1 MPAPAG
7 SRPRPRNL
15 GKMRDAKGA
24 VEQVGRTIYYTSRA
38 KVGGTAGWTVGA
50 ANNLGTLATQAAGTT
65 NATLVVYLDGLKV
78 GARIKG
84 GHCVGQIES
93 AGNTATFSWQL
104 RKLAAAAADPVDS
117 QVTVMASALSVTADA
132 AVTRANSSIPAIDEK
147 VEEGAV
153 YYALVTSTTGASTDI
168 QLLGVGLSVLEEP
181 ADL

>member
-24 VEQVGRTIYYTSRA
+24 IETAGRTIYYTSRA
-38 KVGGTAGWTVGA
+38 KAGTTAGWTVNA
-50 ANNLGTLATQAAGTT
+50 ANNLGTLATMAAGGT
-65 NATLVVYLDGLKV
+65 ASTLVVYLDSLKV
-78 GARIKG
+78 GSRIVG

-93 AGNTATFSWQL
+93 AGNTATFTWAL
-104 RKLAAAAADPVDS
+104 RKLTAVAAEPTDALVEDMAA
-117 QVTVMASALSVTADA
+117 ALSVTADA
-132 AVTRANSSIPAIDEK
+132 AIVSANSSIPAINEK

-153 YYALVTSTTGASTDI
+153 YYALITSTTAASTDI
-168 QLLGVGLSVLEEP
+168 QLLGVGLSVIEEP